1 MDDKKIITVELFD
14 PDFFEEGE
22 AYIIR
27 AENRFYGYNHLL
39 STKTNSML
47 TFIDSDGNKINIT
60 IDEYKTK
67 YDIKRL
73 VMQDEASSKDCSDKP
88 EQSDGQHVSLC
99 DILNDEYDIHIV
111 RRYINYDTGSTLI
124 EGDISKLDVYNAL
137 DIKTEHG
144 IQIKPFWYR
153 VDVIKT
159 ENGIACLKNQ
169 NKPNT
174 EVHAAIYSISDK
186 PLKGFKLHPL
196 FNDSKKVF
204 INDSFTNIY
213 SGYNKNLSYD
223 SYTNEIAE
231 KDPSNTMRMISI
243 EMISAIQL
251 LGIVQYGIKGIGS
264 MFNDDHPVLYDLL
277 KNIDTYVEGIT
288 INNGYVKIRNNKVA
302 FYHKDMRGYIKYF
315 MYFPYYSKYDWLF
328 IPAKTIRDV
337 PSYTTGTFAR
347 IFPSGNEHVV
357 NMKIISY
364 SVEPTI
370 YSDHVS
376 EQSSW
381 NIDAML
387 MTVINDEEEK

>member
-1 MDDKKIITVELFD
+1 MDDKKIITVESFD
-14 PDFFEEGE
+14 PDFFEVGE
-22 AYIIR
+22 AYIIQSGNSFPYR
-27 AENRFYGYNHLL
+27 HLL
-39 STKTNSML
+39 SNKTDSTL
-47 TFIDSDGNKINIT
+47 TFIDSDGGKGTIT
-60 IDEYKTK
+60 IEEYKTK

-73 VMQDEASSKDCSDKP
+73 VLQEDESP
-88 EQSDGQHVSLC
+88 IEHVSLY
-99 DILNDEYDIHIV
+99 DILNDECDIHIV

-124 EGDISKLDVYNAL
+124 EGDISNLDVYNAL

-159 ENGIACLKNQ
+159 ENGIDCLQDQ

-196 FNDSKKVF
+196 FNESKKVF
-204 INDSFTNIY
+204 INDAFTKIY

-223 SYTNEIAE
+223 NYTNEIAE

-243 EMISAIQL
+243 EMVSAIQL
-251 LGIVQYGIKGIGS
+251 LGIVQHGVKGIGS
-264 MFNDDHPVLYDLL
+264 MFETSHPALYNLL

-288 INNGYVKIRNNKVA
+288 INNGFVKIRNSKVA
-302 FYHKDMRGYIKYF
+302 FYNTDMRGYIKYF

-328 IPAKTIRDV
+328 IPAKTIRDTA
-337 PSYTTGTFAR
+337 SYTTDMFSR
-347 IFPSGNEHVV
+347 ISLYDNEYVFDMRDLAH
-357 NMKIISY
+357 S
-364 SVEPTI
+364 I

-376 EQSSW
+376 EQSSMG
-381 NIDAML
+381 IDAMI

>member
-1 MDDKKIITVELFD
+1 MDDKKIITVELLD
-14 PDFFEEGE
+14 PDFFEVGD
-22 AYIIR
+22 AYNIR
-27 AENRFYGYNHLL
+27 SNNRFYGYNHLL
-39 STKTNSML
+39 SDKTNSML
-47 TFIDSDGNKINIT
+47 TFIDNDGAKINIT

-67 YDIKRL
+67 YDIKKL
-73 VMQDEASSKDCSDKP
+73 TLPEEASSKDCSDKT
-88 EQSDGQHVSLC
+88 EQSDGQHVSLY

-111 RRYINYDTGSTLI
+111 RRYINYDTGSTTI

-159 ENGIACLKNQ
+159 ENGIDCLKTQ
-169 NKPNT
+169 HKPNT

-196 FNDSKKVF
+196 FNESKKVF
-204 INDSFTNIY
+204 INDAFTKIY

-223 SYTNEIAE
+223 NYTNEIAE

-243 EMISAIQL
+243 EMVSAIQL
-251 LGIVQYGIKGIGS
+251 LGIVQYGVKGRRYIFETS
-264 MFNDDHPVLYDLL
+264 HPVLYDLL

-288 INNGYVKIRNNKVA
+288 INNGFVKIRNSKVA
-302 FYHKDMRGYIKYF
+302 YYNTDMRGYIKYF

-328 IPAKTIRDV
+328 IPAKTITGTA
-337 PSYTTGTFAR
+337 SYTTGMLSR
-347 IFPSGNEHVV
+347 IFLSGNEYVF
-357 NMKIISY
+357 NMRNIAY
-364 SVEPTI
+364 STEPTI
-370 YSDHVS
+370 YSDHSS

-381 NIDAML
+381 NIDAMI